1 MVDRNS
7 AQNNTAADLN
17 FHYADKEPGTYGQ
30 TSLFHLRRFMYGNLT
45 DIVYSLGELSGIEI
59 SQNLTD
65 CVNKGVEVSVDS
77 ALTSNSMNSVTIYLT
92 YHVIDIS

>member
-1 MVDRNS
+1 MVNRGG
-7 AQNNTAADLN
+7 AQNNSAADLN
-17 FHYADKEPGTYGQ
+17 FHYAGKEPGAYGQ
-30 TSLFHLRRFMYGNLT
+30 TALFHMRRLMFGNTT

-77 ALTSNSMNSVTIYLT
+77 ALTSNSMTSITIYLT